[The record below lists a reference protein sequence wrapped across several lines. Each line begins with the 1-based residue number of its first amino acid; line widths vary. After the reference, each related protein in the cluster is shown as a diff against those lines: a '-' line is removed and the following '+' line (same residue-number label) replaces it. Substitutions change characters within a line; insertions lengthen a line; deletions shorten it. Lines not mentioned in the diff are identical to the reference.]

1 MYIYRDKID
10 KDLDI
15 SNISDKELS
24 SILDD
29 MGRGLIYGYLLF
41 GKDVTYEMFL
51 EKLKLYLK
59 IMDKLD

>member
-29 MGRGLIYGYLLF
+29 IGRGLIYDYLLF
-41 GKDVTYEMFL
+41 GKDYTYELFL
-51 EKLKLYLK
+51 DYLNLYLEIMEKL
-59 IMDKLD
+59 D